1 MKCILVNLQVLF
13 KCSFTL
19 EVPVL
24 ECQEELAVRVVEREL
39 LERWQRKASID
50 NTVIVTQYFE
60 LSWIDHSL
68 REVPTFHMNVDDG
81 AHGAVVL
88 DFHRKLRWLSK
99 SHLNLLHR
107 RSFGVASRTTPC
119 KCHKIW
125 LTLKVVRLKV
135 YLYAENKT
143 HKKKE
148 RNRED

>member
-1 MKCILVNLQVLF
+1 MHPRLQVLF
-13 KCSFTL
+13 TCSFTL

-24 ECQEELAVRVVEREL
+24 ERQEEFAVRIVEREL

-60 LSWIDHSL
+60 LSRIDHSL

-107 RSFGVASRTTPC
+107 RSFGVASRTAPLLLL
-119 KCHKIW
+119 HLIEISLSISL
-125 LTLKVVRLKV
+125 LTRPLSKPNV
-135 YLYAENKT
+135 APGT
-143 HKKKE
+143 
-148 RNRED
+148 